1 MHPAACEKSRF
12 VVGKKVLHPALLH
25 IAFNYAP
32 VYRTVM
38 NSIQVFC
45 GLFVIVRKLATF
57 PLVPPPFIDE
67 YVQYHYISLVERWRM
82 DAVALV
88 EYA

>member
-1 MHPAACEKSRF
+1 M
-12 VVGKKVLHPALLH
+12 GKKVLHPGLLH

-32 VYRTVM
+32 VYRTVT

-45 GLFVIVRKLATF
+45 GLFVIVHNLATF

-67 YVQYHYISLVERWRM
+67 YVQYHYIFLVGRWRM
-82 DAVALV
+82 GAVALV

>member
-1 MHPAACEKSRF
+1 MACEKSRL
-12 VVGKKVLHPALLH
+12 VAGKKVLYFALLH

-45 GLFVIVRKLATF
+45 GLFVIVRDLATF

-67 YVQYHYISLVERWRM
+67 YVQYNYISPLERWRM
-82 DAVALV
+82 DAIALV